1 MKTIESNAFAWCYN
15 LISVNMSNSVET
27 LGSGA
32 FYYCSMLS
40 DLTLSNRITI
50 LNSQVFQNTGIS
62 TFVIGKNINCIE
74 YSAFRDRANLKSV
87 IFEDPNNWV
96 YNGESI
102 NVNDSELN
110 AYLLSKTYNENTW
123 YKNTEA

>member
-1 MKTIESNAFAWCYN
+1 
-15 LISVNMSNSVET
+15 MSNSVEK
-27 LGSGA
+27 LGSCA

-50 LNSQVFQNTGIS
+50 LRAQTFERTGIS
-62 TFVIGKNINCIE
+62 TFVVNKSINYIE
-74 YSAFRDRANLKSV
+74 SIAFRDCSNLRSV
-87 IFEDPNNWV
+87 VFEDPNNWV
-96 YNGESI
+96 CNGEPV

-123 YKNTEA
+123 YKNTGA

>member
-1 MKTIESNAFAWCYN
+1 
-15 LISVNMSNSVET
+15 MSNSVET

-50 LNSQVFQNTGIS
+50 LRAHTFECTGIS
-62 TFVIGKNINCIE
+62 TFVVNKSINCIE
-74 YSAFRDRANLKSV
+74 YYAFGGCNNLKSV
-87 IFEDPNNWV
+87 IFEDPNNWT

-110 AYLLSKTYNENTW
+110 AYLLSKAYTDNSW
-123 YKNTEA
+123 LKNTEA